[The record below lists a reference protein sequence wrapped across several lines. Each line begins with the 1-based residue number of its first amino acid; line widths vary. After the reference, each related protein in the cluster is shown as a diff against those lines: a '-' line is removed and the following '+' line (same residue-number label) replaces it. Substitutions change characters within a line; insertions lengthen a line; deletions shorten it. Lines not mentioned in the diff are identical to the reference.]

1 MILPAGVLDSIEQH
15 VISVTRHAG
24 RLRAVG
30 QHLKRGL
37 LLHGLPGT
45 GKTHTVRY
53 LMSRMADC
61 TVIVLTGHAMRYL
74 KPAAALA
81 RRLQPSMLILEDVD
95 LVALDR
101 DFSDDGNPMLFS
113 LLDAMDGIGAD
124 ADVTFVL
131 TANRVAMLERA
142 LAERP
147 GRVDLAVEIP
157 LPDPPARE
165 RLLRLYAGGMRLDAD
180 LAPVVAATEGVT
192 ASYIKELLRRAVLAA
207 FRASGDAASLT
218 DADLAS
224 AVTGLSAERQALT
237 RSLLGQPATGRQDRN
252 LDLDD
257 DQSEDDEPASG
268 HSHGPSR

>member
-1 MILPAGVLDSIEQH
+1 
-15 VISVTRHAG
+15 
-24 RLRAVG
+24 
-30 QHLKRGL
+30 
-37 LLHGLPGT
+37 
-45 GKTHTVRY
+45 
-53 LMSRMADC
+53 
-61 TVIVLTGHAMRYL
+61 
-74 KPAAALA
+74 
-81 RRLQPSMLILEDVD
+81 ILEDVD

-131 TANRVAMLERA
+131 TTNRVAMLERA

-157 LPDPPARE
+157 LPDSPARE

-192 ASYIKELLRRAVLAA
+192 ASYIKELLRRSVLAA
-207 FRASGDAASLT
+207 FRASGDAVSLT

-237 RSLLGQPATGRQDRN
+237 RSLLGQPATGRQERN
-252 LDLDD
+252 PHLDD
-257 DQSEDDEPASG
+257 DQSEDDEPASD
-268 HSHGPSR
+268 HSHRPSR